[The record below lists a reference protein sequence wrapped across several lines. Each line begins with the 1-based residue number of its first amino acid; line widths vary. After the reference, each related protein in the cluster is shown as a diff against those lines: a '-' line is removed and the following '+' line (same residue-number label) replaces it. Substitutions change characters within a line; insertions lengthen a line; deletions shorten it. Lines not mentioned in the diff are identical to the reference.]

1 MLLLRTHYRNIKLL
15 INVTHIYHIKKRF
28 YEHIYHLITL
38 GIEFL
43 YFFLNIDVNNNET

>member
-1 MLLLRTHYRNIKLL
+1 MLLLRTHYTNIKLL
-15 INVTHIYHIKKRF
+15 INVTHLSYKKRF
-28 YEHIYHLITL
+28 HEHIYHLITL